1 MMNTATVIG
10 GLVLASLAFPAL
22 ADTAALETLRSEC
35 AAQLKLPP
43 AACNCIVDRAAALN
57 DNQQAFVAASVTKD
71 EATAATLRGQMT
83 IEELTQ
89 AGMFMTTSPQAC
101 ARGG

>member
-10 GLVLASLAFPAL
+10 GLILAAFTFPAL

-35 AAQLKLPP
+35 AAQLNLPP
-43 AACNCIVDRAAALN
+43 PACDCIVDRAAELS

-83 IEELTQ
+83 IDELTQ
-89 AGMFMTTSPQAC
+89 AGPFMTTSPQAC